1 MEYLEAGSLL
11 DLMNEKISTT
21 FDEQTIAYVMRELLT
36 AVAYLHG
43 ERKIH
48 RDIKAGNILVSRTG
62 AIKLADFGVTGQL
75 TESVNK
81 RQTRVGT
88 PYWMAPE
95 VITETSY
102 DSLADIWSVGIT
114 CIELAKGKPPYA
126 TTHHPMQ
133 TIFLIPKVRPISSD

>member
-11 DLMNEKISTT
+11 DLMSELPSPL
-21 FDEQTIAYVMRELLT
+21 DEPTIAYVMKELLIVSASHDFFFPYSFT
-36 AVAYLHG
+36 LLLKAVAYLHG

-48 RDIKAGNILVSRTG
+48 RDIKAGNILVSKTG
-62 AIKLADFGVTGQL
+62 AVKLADFGVTGQL

-95 VITETSY
+95 VPTSH
-102 DSLADIWSVGIT
+102 SL
-114 CIELAKGKPPYA
+114 L
-126 TTHHPMQ
+126 
-133 TIFLIPKVRPISSD
+133 L